1 MDYLLII
8 SAALAFVMVVL
19 VVRQATIESKRIDD
33 EMAAINSDFEIFK
46 KTKDDT
52 TGNWRYTK

>member
-19 VVRQATIESKRIDD
+19 VVRQAVIESKRIDD

-46 KTKDDT
+46 NTKDDT